1 MTTAFLRRFFAGGGT
16 STNLANAMAS
26 TDTAFAIDSATGW
39 PGAPGYSGGFIVVI
53 DRGTASEEKIL
64 CSSNSGTT
72 VNVASGGRGYDG
84 TSATAH
90 SANAS
95 VSLTGGAIDFNE
107 ANEITNLLG
116 NGGTTNILWGGGT
129 GTLPTWGNLLAPTSQ
144 STTYSANPG
153 DLVQANASSGAFTVT
168 VPITD
173 GAITCVKKMDS
184 SYTHAVT
191 IVPASGHID
200 GDTSLLLYG
209 QYAGYVFVG
218 DGTNA
223 NVVGVL
229 ESNWQNYTPTWTSS
243 GTAPAIGNGS
253 VSGSFLQI
261 GRRIEVQIYFSAGST
276 TTFGSGSYLF
286 SLPVAAATFWTYF
299 GTGQIQDTSLYC
311 FTALVNGGASSVVM
325 YGPASSSSTVAARV
339 AATVPVTW
347 TTINQTY
354 LSVDYQI

>member
-173 GAITCVKKMDS
+173 GAITCIKKMDS
-184 SYTHAVT
+184 SYTHAIA
-191 IVPASGHID
+191 IVPASGRIN
-200 GDTSLLLYG
+200 GLTSLLLYG
-209 QYAGYVFVG
+209 QCTRATCSSVTG
-218 DGTNA
+218 
-223 NVVGVL
+223 L
-229 ESNWQNYTPTWTSS
+229 TPTSS
-243 GTAPAIGNGS
+243 GYSKAT
-253 VSGSFLQI
+253 
-261 GRRIEVQIYFSAGST
+261 GRT
-276 TTFGSGSYLF
+276 TRQRGPHRARHRPL
-286 SLPVAAATFWTYF
+286 ATVEDHAKT
-299 GTGQIQDTSLYC
+299 
-311 FTALVNGGASSVVM
+311 
-325 YGPASSSSTVAARV
+325 SSTSSPHRGSDLLFG
-339 AATVPVTW
+339 W
-347 TTINQTY
+347 QYDDLRIR
-354 LSVDYQI
+354 